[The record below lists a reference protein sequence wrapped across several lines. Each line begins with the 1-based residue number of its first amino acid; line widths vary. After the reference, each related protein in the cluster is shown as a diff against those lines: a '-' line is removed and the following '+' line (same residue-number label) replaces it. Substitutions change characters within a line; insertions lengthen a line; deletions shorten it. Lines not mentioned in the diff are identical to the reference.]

1 VVYEDSE
8 EKDLTLAELRPRILP
23 RGANLTTDLSTWPRW
38 ALFTKIYAA
47 IADTPATDPASFH
60 GSNMAVLRQ
69 VFGMPRA
76 RIAIGKL
83 KTKLSNWGKTIHPDK
98 VQHMSS
104 RVVRLAKLTYY
115 ALKYKVET
123 YARLTNPHSP
133 DPDVAP
139 VAADYPAY
147 GSDAFAALAGTTLD
161 AFTQPDPEDEDRF
174 RAILNF
180 KTTNGHYSGDTRH
193 TQRHT
198 DTKTGIVGY
207 RK

>member
-1 VVYEDSE
+1 
-8 EKDLTLAELRPRILP
+8 
-23 RGANLTTDLSTWPRW
+23 
-38 ALFTKIYAA
+38 
-47 IADTPATDPASFH
+47 
-60 GSNMAVLRQ
+60 MA
-69 VFGMPRA
+69 
-76 RIAIGKL
+76 
-83 KTKLSNWGKTIHPDK
+83 
-98 VQHMSS
+98 
-104 RVVRLAKLTYY
+104 
-115 ALKYKVET
+115 
-123 YARLTNPHSP
+123 
-133 DPDVAP
+133 

-147 GSDAFAALAGTTLD
+147 GSDALSALAGTTLD